1 MPAFLSS
8 AQCVSDTG
16 MGCRDVGGC
25 AMLRR
30 WAFASAG
37 RRSRQRVKAAD
48 LEIIS
53 PSSMAVIMRQSVA
66 IAVITHISNRKR
78 RVFELSR
85 PNRYRGYNAWRSIR
99 LSMLVLATWDIR
111 SQNRRL
117 KGVVVAVKQANLKW
131 MLQVGEGAGE
141 VKSYI

>member
-1 MPAFLSS
+1 
-8 AQCVSDTG
+8 
-16 MGCRDVGGC
+16 
-25 AMLRR
+25 
-30 WAFASAG
+30 
-37 RRSRQRVKAAD
+37 
-48 LEIIS
+48 
-53 PSSMAVIMRQSVA
+53 MAVIMRQSVA

-117 KGVVVAVKQANLKW
+117 KGVVVVVKQALFKW
-131 MLQVGEGAGE
+131 MLQVG
-141 VKSYI
+141 